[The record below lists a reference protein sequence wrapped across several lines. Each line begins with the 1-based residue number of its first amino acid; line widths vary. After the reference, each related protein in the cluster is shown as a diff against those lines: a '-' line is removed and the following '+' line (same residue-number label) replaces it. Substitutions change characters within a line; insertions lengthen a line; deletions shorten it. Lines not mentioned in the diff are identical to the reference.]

1 MRQFILDEIFKPI
14 VFTAFWIAVG
24 FIWCLCIIAD
34 EIWDLDVTIHTQPT
48 QESCIELFSNLTQI
62 D

>member
-1 MRQFILDEIFKPI
+1 MWQFILDEVLKPI

-24 FIWCLCIIAD
+24 FILCLCIFAD
-34 EIWDLDVTIHTQPT
+34 EIWDLDVIIHTQPT